1 MLLFLFIKLEP
12 TPGVRVTKVSA
23 SHPSLAHLEQ
33 VKDLVLERAALY
45 HLTKTT
51 FWKRFKLLFPL
62 VASYARTAS
71 QS

>member
-12 TPGVRVTKVSA
+12 NPGVRVTKVSA

-33 VKDLVLERAALY
+33 VKDFVLE
-45 HLTKTT
+45 
-51 FWKRFKLLFPL
+51 LLFPL
-62 VASYARTAS
+62 LASYARTAS